1 MKWTVKDQKER
12 SRFGIVQ
19 SVEASQNWFF
29 ADFDPKHSTKP
40 TQNPSKYSS
49 STTTMNSKATPKKRT
64 TRSELGPVAAESGA
78 KSPKKTRSETTA
90 EPLSPG
96 KDGSRRGGRPAAI
109 ATPTKA
115 AEGQS
120 RETLQDE
127 KNEETRA
134 FPPPKSAWTCECCK
148 EVFALEIRLKRHQST
163 SRLYLFLF
171 CPFHLPPPRRSAYRG
186 VLLPVHQVSNE
197 VTPFS
202 FPYGP

>member
-1 MKWTVKDQKER
+1 VFGEWTKAKIARKITHWDC
-12 SRFGIVQ
+12 
-19 SVEASQNWFF
+19 SVDKASQNWFF
-29 ADFDPKHSTKP
+29 RDIRPETFYKT
-40 TQNPSKYSS
+40 TQNPSTPYSS
-49 STTTMNSKATPKKRT
+49 STTTMNSKAIPKKRT
-64 TRSELGPVAAESGA
+64 TRSELGPVADESVA
-78 KSPKKTRSETTA
+78 KTPKKTRSETTA
-90 EPLSPG
+90 EPLSPS
-96 KDGSRRGGRPAAI
+96 KDVSRRGGRPAAT

-115 AEGQS
+115 AEGQK
-120 RETLQDE
+120 RETLQDA
-127 KNEETRA
+127 KNEA
-134 FPPPKSAWTCECCK
+134 PPTSAWTCECCK